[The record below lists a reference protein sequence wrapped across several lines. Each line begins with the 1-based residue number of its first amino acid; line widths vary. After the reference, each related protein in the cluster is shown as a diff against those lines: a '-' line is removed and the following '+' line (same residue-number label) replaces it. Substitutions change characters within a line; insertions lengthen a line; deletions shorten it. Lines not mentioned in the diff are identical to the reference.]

1 MFPLEKYR
9 FYTNGN
15 KVVAV
20 STYAGKT
27 VRGVA
32 KCAPEDT
39 FDLEKGK
46 EIAAAR
52 CAVRIAQKRYA
63 RADQKAA
70 DAYTALENAK
80 DFSACMDDYLYT
92 AGQELM
98 DTQDHLASILA
109 NY

>member
-63 RADQKAA
+63 RAESKANA
-70 DAYTALENAK
+70 AFIAREQAKALSE
-80 DFSACMDDYLYT
+80 DMDEYLMSA
-92 AGQELM
+92 GNELM